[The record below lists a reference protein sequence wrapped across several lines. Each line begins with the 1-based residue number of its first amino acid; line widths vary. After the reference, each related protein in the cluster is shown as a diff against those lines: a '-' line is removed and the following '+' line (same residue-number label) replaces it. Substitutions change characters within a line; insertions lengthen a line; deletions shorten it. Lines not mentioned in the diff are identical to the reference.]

1 MPNTGEQV
9 TDDEYDDDNDNVS
22 LVNMKSNK
30 STAERKHHFVWRKVY
45 SNPGDITFKEVPT
58 EPIPDDTITPY
69 QYLKRFVTGEM
80 IQELA

>member
-9 TDDEYDDDNDNVS
+9 TDDEYDDDNDNVP

-30 STAERKHHFVWRKVY
+30 STAERNHHFVWRKVY
-45 SNPGDITFKEVPT
+45 SDPGDITSKEVPT
-58 EPIPDDTITPY
+58 EPIPDDTTRHY
-69 QYLKRFVTGEM
+69 QYFKRFVTDQM